1 MYHRRCYLH
10 WNYDSPAG
18 VIRHH
23 SNVWLQHINST
34 SGERACHNHVRLPR
48 YTLVIARTEQLR
60 ISDTLD
66 TSSYILQGA
75 PRRVHIILTYVYHDA
90 IINVPQRLKMNHHA
104 NPSTWYRSILLLATN
119 ASQLH
124 MLAALALY
132 YPR

>member
-1 MYHRRCYLH
+1 M
-10 WNYDSPAG
+10 
-18 VIRHH
+18 
-23 SNVWLQHINST
+23 
-34 SGERACHNHVRLPR
+34 
-48 YTLVIARTEQLR
+48 IARTEQLQ

-66 TSSYILQGA
+66 TSQGA
-75 PRRVHIILTYVYHDA
+75 PRRVHIIVTYVYHDD

-132 YPR
+132 YSR